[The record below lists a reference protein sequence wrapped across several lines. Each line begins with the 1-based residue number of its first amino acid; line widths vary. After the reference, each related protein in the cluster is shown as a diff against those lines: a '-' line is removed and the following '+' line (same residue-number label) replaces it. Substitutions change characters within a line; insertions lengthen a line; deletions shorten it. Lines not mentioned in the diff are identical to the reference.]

1 MMSLI
6 RKESKSRKKK
16 KRPNCLGFPLLYAPR
31 SGRIHKVKGV
41 ESKSEAVAVQKG
53 QVAIKTFI

>member
-16 KRPNCLGFPLLYAPR
+16 RPNRLGFPLLYAPR